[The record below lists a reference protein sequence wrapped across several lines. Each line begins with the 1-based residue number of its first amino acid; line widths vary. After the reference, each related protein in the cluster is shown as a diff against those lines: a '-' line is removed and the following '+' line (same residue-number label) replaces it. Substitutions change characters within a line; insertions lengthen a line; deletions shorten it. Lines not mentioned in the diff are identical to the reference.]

1 MWEKC
6 KGVADASWDEEQ
18 TDRVSPDVSLNG
30 FSEGIGGVGLRYP
43 LFHILLCNDSR
54 VWITE
59 QEALS
64 CAPN

>member
-1 MWEKC
+1 MWEKYR
-6 KGVADASWDEEQ
+6 GVADARWHEEQ
-18 TDRVSPDVSLNG
+18 TDRVSPDVSLKG

-43 LFHILLCNDSR
+43 LLCSLLCNDSR